1 MPKLFV
7 IIPRDHLRVAVQKV
21 IRGTVG
27 IAQVRFIDIHRD
39 ILIIMKYFHSIISN
53 GLWRFTKVCLGL
65 WPDCIEKFRIFEGI
79 FCRCP
84 HFKNQGKTTTLR
96 AVFPTLCDKC
106 INYSTSPI
114 SQYRRDEGEV
124 AYGFF
129 VLIQED

>member
-1 MPKLFV
+1 MTVMPKLFV

-65 WPDCIEKFRIFEGI
+65 WPDLALSSLQFLKEIFVDTPILRIEAI
-79 FCRCP
+79 P
-84 HFKNQGKTTTLR
+84 QH
-96 AVFPTLCDKC
+96 
-106 INYSTSPI
+106 
-114 SQYRRDEGEV
+114 
-124 AYGFF
+124 
-129 VLIQED
+129 